1 MIATSK
7 DAGTA
12 GLTSLAMLAFAAN
25 SLLCRL
31 ALAPSAI
38 DAASFTS
45 LRLAAGAVTLA
56 LIVIPRWR
64 REHRANIDARAV
76 AALFGYM
83 VCFSFAYLSLA
94 AGTGALILFGAVQL
108 TMFVA
113 ALRAGEAFP
122 PFAWLGLTIAMAGLV
137 YLVSP
142 GLTAPDP
149 TGAALMAAAG
159 FSWGI
164 YSLRG
169 RKARDALMATASNFV
184 LTLPLAVI
192 VSALTLRQANLSA
205 SGVAYAIASGGIAS
219 GLGYVVWFAAVKRL
233 RATAAATVQLS
244 VPIIAA
250 FGGIVLLDEAVT
262 LRLLVASIATLG
274 GIWLVL
280 AQRARAV

>member
-1 MIATSK
+1 
-7 DAGTA
+7 
-12 GLTSLAMLAFAAN
+12 MLAFAAN

-31 ALAPSAI
+31 ALAPGAI
-38 DAASFTS
+38 DAASFTT
-45 LRLAAGAVTLA
+45 LRVAAGAVTLA
-56 LIVIPRWR
+56 LIIMPRWR
-64 REHRANIDARAV
+64 GEHRANTDPRAV

-113 ALRAGEAFP
+113 ALRAGEPFP

-169 RKARDALMATASNFV
+169 RRARDALVATASNFV
-184 LTLPLAVI
+184 LTLPLVVI
-192 VSALTLRQANLSA
+192 VSALTLTQAHLSA
-205 SGVAYAIASGGIAS
+205 SGIVYAIASGSIAS

-233 RATAAATVQLS
+233 RATTAATVQLS
-244 VPIIAA
+244 VPIVAA
-250 FGGIVLLDEAVT
+250 FGGTVLLDETVT

-280 AQRARAV
+280 AQRAKAV